1 MAKKHFDEY
10 VLKLEAQLKQFKD
23 NEQQLI
29 KEAQEGLTDI
39 DFVENYKKMVAP
51 FETNYKRVLSL
62 KILLDQPVRK
72 SKVPAYK
79 RRLQKAIKYIG
90 EHNSTDGV
98 LEENKNILEQVSTMK
113 K

>member
-39 DFVENYKKMVAP
+39 DFVENYKKTIEP

-62 KILLDQPVRK
+62 KILLDKPVRK
-72 SKVPAYK
+72 QKVPAYK
-79 RRLQKAIKYIG
+79 RRLEKALKYIG
-90 EHNSTDGV
+90 EQDSTEGV
-98 LEENKNILEQVSTMK
+98 LQQNQNILEQVSIK
-113 K
+113 KK